1 MFTGL
6 GPLTDP
12 HELAYI
18 TNMKKISFQETVDRV
33 ASENPRYDVQVY
45 YFLREALDF
54 TIKLFDKPLEGPA
67 RHVTGTELLDGI
79 RKYAL
84 QEYGPITKTVL
95 NRWGIRR
102 CEDFGEIVF
111 LMVESGV
118 LGKTDE
124 DRKEDFSGGYD
135 FETAFT
141 KPFLPVRRPQPVSPA
156 APASP
161 R

>member
-1 MFTGL
+1 MV
-6 GPLTDP
+6 
-12 HELAYI
+12 
-18 TNMKKISFQETVDRV
+18 MKKISFQETVDRI
-33 ASENPRYDVQVY
+33 ARENPQYDGYVY

-54 TIKLFDKPLEGPA
+54 TIKLFEKPLDGPA
-67 RHVTGTELLDGI
+67 RHVSGTELLDGI

-95 NRWGIRR
+95 NRWGIHR

-135 FETAFT
+135 FDTAFS
-141 KPFLPVRRPQPVSPA
+141 KPFRPMHRPNPA
-156 APASP
+156 RATESTTS